1 MAICSISSNKV
12 VFELIFLL
20 YHNCRGLVVLKHTVK
35 GEVLVVHLE
44 GRLDVSVANEVE
56 EGLAELIDKQDYR
69 KVLLNMEG
77 IEYMSSSGFRACIS
91 TLRKL
96 NAKEGSLKM
105 SNIRPAVKRIFDVI
119 ELTTLFD
126 IYPTEDEA
134 LAAF

>member
-1 MAICSISSNKV
+1 MLKHSINGD
-12 VFELIFLL
+12 I
-20 YHNCRGLVVLKHTVK
+20 LVVN
-35 GEVLVVHLE
+35 LE

-56 EGLAELIDKQDYR
+56 EGLAELIDNGNHT

-105 SNIRPAVKRIFDVI
+105 CNIKPAVKRIFDVI
-119 ELTTLFD
+119 ELTSLFD
-126 IYPTEDEA
+126 IYDSPEA
-134 LAAF
+134 ALSAF